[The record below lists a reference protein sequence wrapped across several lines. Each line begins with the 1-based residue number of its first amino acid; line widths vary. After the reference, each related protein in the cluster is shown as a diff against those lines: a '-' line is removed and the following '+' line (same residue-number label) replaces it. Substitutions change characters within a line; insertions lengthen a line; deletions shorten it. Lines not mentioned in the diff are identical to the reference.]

1 MFRILTFRSEGAFW
15 PGAERSAKAA
25 AGQRRGLFGRTIAVL
40 SAEIE
45 ARRAARSLA
54 SMDERMLRDIGID
67 RDQIWYAARHGRE
80 ALRRSIDRRTDVTR
94 WS

>member
-1 MFRILTFRSEGAFW
+1 MFRILTFKTDRAFW
-15 PGAERSAKAA
+15 PVAEPSAGAA
-25 AGQRRGLFGRTIAVL
+25 ADRQRGLFGRVMAVISGEL
-40 SAEIE
+40 E

-80 ALRRSIDRRTDVTR
+80 LRRPIARRADDSR